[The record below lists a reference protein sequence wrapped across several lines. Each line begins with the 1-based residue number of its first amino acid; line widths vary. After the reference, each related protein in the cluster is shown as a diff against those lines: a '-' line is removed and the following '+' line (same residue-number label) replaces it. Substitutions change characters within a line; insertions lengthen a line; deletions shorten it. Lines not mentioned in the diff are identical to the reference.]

1 MTKNSDQSLLL
12 TILNLPL
19 VLAIGMAVAAWGFG
33 EMLGPDTV
41 AMFMMMILMFSA
53 LSAQSLGR
61 KALDTGPRALA
72 RYLGFALG
80 MFGMVIIGKV
90 PPAEMTLGQML
101 QGWLWFPAIFLFVP
115 ALAAIRPLRA
125 LRRHPRALRILA
137 QRGAIMVWIIAIFA
151 ALNALAEDASPA
163 QGVWTFCVWM
173 ATLASGGVSF
183 AAYRGV
189 RRTRLGKIAVFL
201 AQAVPLVAMMFVFV
215 YAMKLGQIDGLGDI
229 PFGSIISGGIGVVLA
244 NYIMRGKKAGA

>member
-12 TILNLPL
+12 TVLTLPL
-19 VLAIGMAVAAWGFG
+19 FLAIAMAVSAWGFG
-33 EMLGPDTV
+33 EMLGTDTV

-53 LSAQSLGR
+53 LSAQTRGR
-61 KALDTGPRALA
+61 KVLATGPRALVQH
-72 RYLGFALG
+72 LGLA
-80 MFGMVIIGKV
+80 FGMLGIVIVGNV
-90 PPAEMTLGQML
+90 PPAEMTLDQML
-101 QGWLWFPAIFLFVP
+101 QGWLWFPAILLLGLS
-115 ALAAIRPLRA
+115 LAAIRPLRA
-125 LRRHPRALRILA
+125 MRRHPRALRILA